1 MSMTLINFVRKT
13 ELPTKIELENKIKD
27 LGYDFEFLTDFEKL
41 DHLNQIDSIECRL
54 NGTKI
59 LIEIYFDPLE
69 EIISDFPELKNQLT
83 NKDLGISFI
92 SGSDQLVSA
101 CINIIS
107 IGLIDLCKS
116 IVFYADDAKIYSRDM
131 LIQDTS
137 ESLDHI
143 KKQMDSISKVI
154 ITEHSKYKEKK
165 KKESINHNI
174 IDILLLGLLLVS
186 MILKNK
192 NLISWYIP
200 ILLFA
205 FVLIKSII
213 QHNKRKKI

>member
-13 ELPTKIELENKIKD
+13 ELPTKIELEKKIKD

-59 LIEIYFDPLE
+59 LIEIYFDPVE
-69 EIISDFPELKNQLT
+69 EFISDFPELKNQLT

>member
-1 MSMTLINFVRKT
+1 
-13 ELPTKIELENKIKD
+13 
-27 LGYDFEFLTDFEKL
+27 
-41 DHLNQIDSIECRL
+41 
-54 NGTKI
+54 
-59 LIEIYFDPLE
+59 
-69 EIISDFPELKNQLT
+69 
-83 NKDLGISFI
+83 
-92 SGSDQLVSA
+92 
-101 CINIIS
+101 
-107 IGLIDLCKS
+107 
-116 IVFYADDAKIYSRDM
+116 M

>member
-41 DHLNQIDSIECRL
+41 NHLNQIDSIECRL
-54 NGTKI
+54 NGTKM
-59 LIEIYFDPLE
+59 LIEIYFDSLE

-107 IGLIDLCKS
+107 IGLIDLCAS

-143 KKQMDSISKVI
+143 KKQMDSILEI
-154 ITEHSKYKEKK
+154 IIAKRSKYKEKK
-165 KKESINHNI
+165 KKGSINHNI
-174 IDILLLGLLLVS
+174 IDIVLLGLLLVS

>member
-1 MSMTLINFVRKT
+1 M
-13 ELPTKIELENKIKD
+13 
-27 LGYDFEFLTDFEKL
+27 
-41 DHLNQIDSIECRL
+41 
-54 NGTKI
+54 

-69 EIISDFPELKNQLT
+69 EIISYFPELKNQLT
-83 NKDLGISFI
+83 NKDLEISFI

-107 IGLIDLCKS
+107 IGLIDLCDS

-143 KKQMDSISKVI
+143 EKQMDSILEVI

-174 IDILLLGLLLVS
+174 IDIVLLGLLLVS

-200 ILLFA
+200 LLLFA